1 MTDYVTAWECI
12 GCGRIEA
19 PRPCI
24 GVCQDRKAEFVY
36 ARDYQ
41 EAVAR
46 VERTERAMTIAKDVL
61 AQLIKTTPQD
71 GQWERCYRA
80 FQSKAAKAIANCSGH
95 SREDSGLSAE
105 T

>member
-1 MTDYVTAWECI
+1 MTEYVTAWECI

-36 ARDYQ
+36 ARQYE
-41 EAVAR
+41 EAIAR
-46 VERTERAMTIAKDVL
+46 AERSEREMKIAKDVL
-61 AQLIKTTPQD
+61 ARLIKTTPQA

-80 FQSKAAKAIANCSGH
+80 FQSTAAKAIAACGS
-95 SREDSGLSAE
+95 
-105 T
+105 